1 MSQQSHSHPHSQ
13 WDSWVDRALS
23 QLASKRLLRSTRPI
37 SLSPIPIID
46 FDTFDR
52 PGPWDRSSV
61 EVALDGPTFR
71 QWLSDLPTL
80 PSDAHTDSNSDS
92 MAWAPE
98 PEAPSKKLLLFS
110 GNDYLGLSSH
120 PAVSE
125 AASKAARQFGMG
137 PRGSALICGYTNY
150 HSLLERSLAHLKQK
164 EDCIL
169 CPTGFAANMAFLT
182 ALASIPAT
190 AHDPIAIFSDQLNHA
205 SIIDGIRL
213 AERQSQAKLFVYRH
227 SDMLHLHS
235 LLSSCSIRMKVVI
248 TDSLFSMDGDFAP
261 LTELV
266 ELRKKHGFLLAID
279 DAHATL
285 VCGENGG
292 GAGEYFG
299 CEKEIDI
306 CIGTLSKAV
315 GCHGGFIATSKR
327 WKSLIQSRGRSFI
340 FSTTIPV
347 PVVAASLAAISV
359 GRRERWRR
367 RAIWRRVQDFYS
379 LSGLPISSPIIS
391 IVVGTEEAA
400 LSASRHLLKS
410 GFHVT
415 AIRPPTVAPNSCR
428 LRITLSAAHTVDDIK
443 KLVATLSPWI
453 TTLNS
458 NLLEFS
464 KL

>member
-1 MSQQSHSHPHSQ
+1 MG
-13 WDSWVDRALS
+13 LS
-23 QLASKRLLRSTRPI
+23 LSSSTEIASLLRQRLFGPQLSSRRLPGCSSARHGPQRLCLDFPARTLFSPLEAKGPLHPLPHRLCRQHGIPHCLGSI
-37 SLSPIPIID
+37 PSLLSP
-46 FDTFDR
+46 T
-52 PGPWDRSSV
+52 
-61 EVALDGPTFR
+61 
-71 QWLSDLPTL
+71 
-80 PSDAHTDSNSDS
+80 PS
-92 MAWAPE
+92 AP
-98 PEAPSKKLLLFS
+98 
-110 GNDYLGLSSH
+110 H
-120 PAVSE
+120 
-125 AASKAARQFGMG
+125 
-137 PRGSALICGYTNY
+137 
-150 HSLLERSLAHLKQK
+150 
-164 EDCIL
+164 
-169 CPTGFAANMAFLT
+169 
-182 ALASIPAT
+182 
-190 AHDPIAIFSDQLNHA
+190 PIAIFSDQLNHA
-205 SIIDGIRL
+205 SIIDGIHL

-235 LLSSCSIRMKVVI
+235 LLSGCSITMKVVI

-261 LTELV
+261 LTQLV

-299 CEKEIDI
+299 CEKDIDI

-359 GRRERWRR
+359 GRR

-391 IVVGTEEAA
+391 IIVGTEEAA

-410 GFHVT
+410 GLHVM

>member
-1 MSQQSHSHPHSQ
+1 MSGDCAWQ
-13 WDSWVDRALS
+13 WDAWVDRAVS
-23 QLASKRLLRSTRPI
+23 ELASKRLLRSTRPI
-37 SLSPIPIID
+37 S
-46 FDTFDR
+46 FDPTTDDDTTFQTFETFDR

-61 EVALDGPTFR
+61 EVAVDGPTFH
-71 QWLSDLPTL
+71 QWLADLP
-80 PSDAHTDSNSDS
+80 SSS
-92 MAWAPE
+92 
-98 PEAPSKKLLLFS
+98 PEANSENENEKAQKMVLFS

-120 PAVSE
+120 PAVRQ
-125 AASKAARQFGMG
+125 AASKAALHYGMG

-150 HSLLERSLAHLKQK
+150 HRLLELSLARLKHK
-164 EDCIL
+164 DHCIL

-182 ALASIPAT
+182 ALASIASLLSPLPKPT
-190 AHDPIAIFSDQLNHA
+190 PLDRIAIFSDELNHA

-213 AERQSQAKLFVYRH
+213 AERQTEAKVFVYRH
-227 SDMLHLHS
+227 SDMLHLDS
-235 LLSSCSIRMKVVI
+235 LLSSCSMRMKVVI

-261 LTELV
+261 LPELV

-391 IVVGTEEAA
+391 IIVGTEEAA